1 MVSKRSL
8 PRPTDAELVILRV
21 LWEHAPMSVRQIQRA
36 LDAQRPGT
44 GYTTVLKL
52 IQIMTQKGL
61 VERDESVR
69 PQLYRPRLRREET
82 QKRLVKDLVERA
94 FGGSAKELVMQL
106 LSTRPASQEELA
118 AIERLLNK
126 VEARGR

>member
-21 LWEHAPMSVRQIQRA
+21 LWEHAPMSVRQIQRT

-94 FGGSAKELVMQL
+94 FAGSAKELVMQL